1 MKKIIYLTLLLLLS
15 ANSQKVFSAQDLNNP
30 LPNWID
36 QARETSDGNP
46 PVLNITK
53 SAPPKDFRIPAE
65 YEAVS
70 AVVLGWAG
78 YTDML
83 VDIAK
88 AVTGPGNAQIW
99 VVAGPDYLS
108 GISPT
113 DYTRINADIDTVWMR
128 DYGPFGISAGGSQ
141 VGIVD
146 SVYRHYQ
153 YRRNDDALPVNL
165 GETMRIDVFG
175 IPIILD
181 GGNLMV
187 DSNSNL
193 FMTKRTYLWN
203 SSLSKE
209 QVDASLKSYFN
220 VKNIYALDYAGYPG
234 NPTDGTGHIDMF
246 MKLLNDNTV
255 LISIADS
262 EPFKSTAEKAIAFFE
277 NMTAPNGNPY
287 TIIKVK
293 GWEKYGTWYTY
304 TNSLI
309 VNNTVLMPSYS
320 GAENVKGV
328 AAYKAGMP
336 GVNVVEIN
344 SDSSIRAGGSIHCV
358 TQTIPFTN
366 NIKKSEKKDSP
377 IQIESTTLKTKPQDF
392 FEKMIINWDALIGNN

>member
-1 MKKIIYLTLLLLLS
+1 MKKFIYLILLLLLS
-15 ANSQKVFSAQDLNNP
+15 ANSQNIFSAQDLNNP

-36 QARETSDGNP
+36 QARETANGKP
-46 PVLNITK
+46 PVLNVNRTV
-53 SAPPKDFRIPAE
+53 PPKDFRIPAE

-83 VDIAK
+83 SDIAK

-99 VVAGPDYLS
+99 AVQGPTSIS
-108 GISPT
+108 GVSPT
-113 DYTRINADIDTVWMR
+113 NYTKINADIDTVWMR

-165 GETMRIDVFG
+165 GEIMYIDVFG

-187 DSNSNL
+187 DSKSNL

-203 SSLSKE
+203 STLSKE

-220 VKNIYALDYAGYPG
+220 VKNIYALDYAGYPDY
-234 NPTDGTGHIDMF
+234 PADGTGHIDMF
-246 MKLLNDNTV
+246 LKLLNDNTV
-255 LISIADS
+255 LVSIADT
-262 EPFKSTAEKAIAFFE
+262 EPFKSNAEKAIEFFK
-277 NMTAPNGNPY
+277 NKTAPNGQPY
-287 TIIKVK
+287 KIIKVK
-293 GWEKYGTWYTY
+293 GWEGYNG
-304 TNSLI
+304 L
-309 VNNTVLMPSYS
+309 
-320 GAENVKGV
+320 G
-328 AAYKAGMP
+328 
-336 GVNVVEIN
+336 N
-344 SDSSIRAGGSIHCV
+344 SDH
-358 TQTIPFTN
+358 F
-366 NIKKSEKKDSP
+366 
-377 IQIESTTLKTKPQDF
+377 
-392 FEKMIINWDALIGNN
+392 